1 MTESGSA
8 SDSSAAQMTRRDV
21 VLLAGLLLALPLVRA
36 LIAEVGGFDLHF
48 DEAQYWEWSQHLDW
62 SYYSKG
68 PLVAWLIALSTGLFG
83 HGEWQVRLFAW
94 LAYDGFLLLLFHFA
108 RQFWRSRRAG
118 WQALALGLTTPLY
131 FPLGQVMTT
140 DIFLFL
146 FWTWALWAVWRA
158 LYQQQDWA
166 WYELGAAVGLGGL
179 TKFSIGLLPAFL
191 GIGLLLTPLG
201 RRELRRWP
209 PWGGVLLALLLIS
222 PVLLWNVDH
231 DWAMFRHEQGH
242 VLPTTE
248 ISSWRDNLLDFVEF
262 VGGQLL
268 ALSPLVA
275 VALIYT
281 LARLPQA
288 DEQRLLWALS
298 LAVLGFFT
306 FKALFGKVQLN
317 WPAPAYIG
325 LLVLFAGRID
335 DLNARWRRVVAIGMI
350 SSVALLS
357 VALFP
362 RLIGLS
368 PTKAP
373 FRDLRLWQTPIAAV
387 ARQTQTDPVKFLLV
401 PSYHLAGI
409 AGFYWPQRLPV
420 YPVAENRRFSQHDFW
435 PGLER
440 EAGRDGLYLATAA
453 TLPWRVRDA
462 FAECRALAPVAAVAA
477 DGKTLRALYAWRCSD
492 YHPVDWPAPATY

>member
-1 MTESGSA
+1 
-8 SDSSAAQMTRRDV
+8 
-21 VLLAGLLLALPLVRA
+21 
-36 LIAEVGGFDLHF
+36 
-48 DEAQYWEWSQHLDW
+48 
-62 SYYSKG
+62 
-68 PLVAWLIALSTGLFG
+68 
-83 HGEWQVRLFAW
+83 
-94 LAYDGFLLLLFHFA
+94 
-108 RQFWRSRRAG
+108 
-118 WQALALGLTTPLY
+118 
-131 FPLGQVMTT
+131 
-140 DIFLFL
+140 
-146 FWTWALWAVWRA
+146 
-158 LYQQQDWA
+158 
-166 WYELGAAVGLGGL
+166 
-179 TKFSIGLLPAFL
+179 
-191 GIGLLLTPLG
+191 
-201 RRELRRWP
+201 
-209 PWGGVLLALLLIS
+209 
-222 PVLLWNVDH
+222 VLLWNVDH

-268 ALSPLVA
+268 ALSPLVT

-387 ARQTQTDPVKFLLV
+387 AQQTQTDPVKFLLV

-420 YPVAENRRFSQHDFW
+420 YPVAENRRFSQHHFW

-440 EAGRDGLYLATAA
+440 EAGRDGVYLATAA

-462 FAECRALAPVAAVAA
+462 FAECRELSPVAAVAA
-477 DGKTLRALYAWRCSD
+477 DGKTLRTLYAWRCAG
-492 YHPVDWPAPATY
+492 YRPVDWPAPTTY